1 MFHNSKDIFS
11 FKKNQIKKFVISLKE
26 KQITKFVGVSVYSPS
41 EVKKVIKFFTP
52 DFIQFPLNLFD
63 KRFIS
68 KENIK
73 IYKQK
78 NIKLVARSCFL
89 QGIILK
95 KNFLFKNKEDTKIF
109 NNFKMW
115 LRKKK
120 LSALSASLNF
130 IKNQKQIDF
139 LVVGVDNYF
148 QLKQII
154 NIFKSKKKIDIPSF
168 KNMSLQSIDPR
179 LWKK

>member
-1 MFHNSKDIFS
+1 M
-11 FKKNQIKKFVISLKE
+11 
-26 KQITKFVGVSVYSPS
+26 
-41 EVKKVIKFFTP
+41 IKFFTP

-78 NIKLVARSCFL
+78 NIKLIARSCFL

-95 KNFLFKNKEDTKIF
+95 KIFYLKI
-109 NNFKMW
+109 KRTQKY
-115 LRKKK
+115 LIILKYGLEKK

-130 IKNQKQIDF
+130 IKNQKEIDF
-139 LVVGVDNYF
+139 LVIGVDNYF
-148 QLKQII
+148 QLKEILKL
-154 NIFKSKKKIDIPSF
+154 FKSKKKLIFPILKICRYNQLILDYG
-168 KNMSLQSIDPR
+168 KNKKHFDYTKSI
-179 LWKK
+179 